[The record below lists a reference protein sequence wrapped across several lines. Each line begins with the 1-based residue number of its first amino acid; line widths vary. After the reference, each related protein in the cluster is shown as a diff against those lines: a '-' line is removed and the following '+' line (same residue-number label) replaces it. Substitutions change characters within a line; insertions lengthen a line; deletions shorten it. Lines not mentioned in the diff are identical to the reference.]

1 MWNFNIQCWIF
12 GIILLCPTIPAK
24 KPPLAQFFPDAV
36 PLDKSRGDPGDPLYL
51 TPYIKSGNIA
61 EGQKLAK
68 VEGLSQVVS
77 YSGLLTVNASC
88 NSNMFFWF
96 FPAAYSPET
105 APVILWL
112 QGGPGGSSMF
122 GLFVEHGPFS
132 VDKNMNLQFRP
143 EAWSLTNSMLYI
155 DNPVGTGFSFTQN
168 DYCYANNQQDVARDL
183 YEGLSQFFLLFPQH
197 RERDFYVTGESYAG
211 KYVPAISYKIH
222 MENPT
227 AKVRINLKGLAIG
240 DGLCDPIHMLD
251 YGNFLYEIGLADKH
265 GRQLLHSKAAEAK
278 DAIHRG
284 DWHEATRLFD
294 IVSSE
299 YFEKTTGLSF
309 YYNFLLQD
317 EPVEFEYYA
326 KFFSLPDVRKSIH
339 TGSIVFGEEGKVYE
353 HLYDDIMKS
362 VKPWLEVL
370 MDYYKV
376 MIYSGQLDVII
387 PFPTTEAFL
396 DTLKW
401 SGQEKYKLEKRKIWY
416 VEGEVAGYS
425 KEVGNFTQ
433 LLVRNAGHILP
444 YDQPKWAFD
453 MINRFVSGKSFGA
466 GQQSKKKPKTKKIT
480 HKLYKH

>member
-1 MWNFNIQCWIF
+1 MKNACYHKADKAIKKSTRNDHQTLIKNKAKLAEKAAKSGDSRVLYQIISDIVEKGHTVSDPVQDPSGVLVTKPAAVNELWVCHFKRLLNGPPPTEPPNIPATPFFSLNISMEPQSATEIQAASNKLKNDDNPILSSSQNVISRVPQGSVLGPTMFNISINDVLLALKSRMTLYADDSKVIGPATNLEDASQLQKDLDLLSMMWNFNIQCWIF

-197 RERDFYVTGESYAG
+197 RERDFYVTGESYA
-211 KYVPAISYKIH
+211 
-222 MENPT
+222 
-227 AKVRINLKGLAIG
+227 
-240 DGLCDPIHMLD
+240 
-251 YGNFLYEIGLADKH
+251 
-265 GRQLLHSKAAEAK
+265 
-278 DAIHRG
+278 
-284 DWHEATRLFD
+284 
-294 IVSSE
+294 
-299 YFEKTTGLSF
+299 
-309 YYNFLLQD
+309 
-317 EPVEFEYYA
+317 
-326 KFFSLPDVRKSIH
+326 
-339 TGSIVFGEEGKVYE
+339 
-353 HLYDDIMKS
+353 
-362 VKPWLEVL
+362 
-370 MDYYKV
+370 
-376 MIYSGQLDVII
+376 
-387 PFPTTEAFL
+387 
-396 DTLKW
+396 
-401 SGQEKYKLEKRKIWY
+401 
-416 VEGEVAGYS
+416 
-425 KEVGNFTQ
+425 
-433 LLVRNAGHILP
+433 
-444 YDQPKWAFD
+444 
-453 MINRFVSGKSFGA
+453 
-466 GQQSKKKPKTKKIT
+466 
-480 HKLYKH
+480 